1 MGVSVQ
7 VFEQTGFFAKIMSN
21 GPLSVIVTVLA
32 TILLFGVL
40 ILIHELGH
48 YLTARLFKVTV
59 KEFSIGMGPK
69 IWSKKSEKTQFSE
82 LFERVKRGY
91 FIVIPGKH
99 NFFYT
104 KIFRST
110 FNLIFV

>member
-1 MGVSVQ
+1 
-7 VFEQTGFFAKIMSN
+7 MSN

-59 KEFSIGMGPK
+59 
-69 IWSKKSEKTQFSE
+69 
-82 LFERVKRGY
+82 
-91 FIVIPGKH
+91 
-99 NFFYT
+99 
-104 KIFRST
+104 
-110 FNLIFV
+110 